1 MNLLERLKYTFKED
15 LGLTQTEENPV
26 TRLNQYVHD
35 AEAQTNEAKS
45 LLMRHRQ
52 LKQMIEEQLVQ
63 ATTLLEKRQQQCAL
77 AEQTGEEDLI
87 TFAHAETTVYTNRV
101 TMLQQSVEEAATT
114 IIRLEQ
120 KYEAMKHKIEEMK
133 IRQLQLMGYEN
144 NIRAERQMDAMLHPE
159 NNQNIST
166 KEEMEQYLDLLQTP
180 TEKPIEASSSLEERL
195 IALEGTRLAKTK

>member
-1 MNLLERLKYTFKED
+1 MNLLERLKYTFKAD

-101 TMLQQSVEEAATT
+101 TMLQQSAEQAATT

-133 IRQLQLMGYEN
+133 ILQLQLMGYEN
-144 NIRAERQMDAMLHPE
+144 NIRAERQMEAMLHPE

-195 IALEGTRLAKTK
+195 IALEGTKLAKTK

>member
-52 LKQMIEEQLVQ
+52 LKQTIEEQLVQ

-120 KYEAMKHKIEEMK
+120 KYEAMKHKIEDMK

-195 IALEGTRLAKTK
+195 IALEGTKLAKTK

>member
-1 MNLLERLKYTFKED
+1 MNLLERLKYTFKAD

-101 TMLQQSVEEAATT
+101 TMLQQSAEEAATT

-195 IALEGTRLAKTK
+195 IALEGTKLAKTK